1 MATGPSVAVH
11 PPRSPALSC
20 ALPRSTVL
28 SRARP
33 RSAALYRALL
43 RSAALAR
50 ALSRAWLCTAALAH
64 TLSRARLR
72 LLALSRA
79 IAHFLSTAHFPAF
92 LRTLLRSPSARLLI
106 VEFSPPISDFRA
118 QCSSPLAFP
127 SVPHARAALATQAR
141 RVPDPGGHIYK
152 VSRRASACA
161 TVSDRSQQTDPV
173 SPPDFAA
180 LARGSSPS
188 TQTRPRPP
196 QTYLR
201 NLAPRGGLR
210 DTLDGLV
217 YHLFYPTHLATSPG
231 SIPGYS
237 LILRHTLVFSNPSSV
252 SAHFYLFP
260 VFASI
265 HPRSPVFSDPQ
276 ATSATHLAAL
286 EPRTL
291 KLHSLHFPLQRAA
304 SPANF
309 STSL

>member
-1 MATGPSVAVH
+1 MTEDSQDLTALARAQLRSTALYCAQ
-11 PPRSPALSC
+11 PRSPALSC
-20 ALPRSTVL
+20 TLPRSTALSRACPRAQPCLAVH

-33 RSAALYRALL
+33 HSKPRSLAPSRALP
-43 RSAALAR
+43 RYCALSKHC
-50 ALSRAWLCTAALAH
+50 ALSRVPAHFAAL
-64 TLSRARLR
+64 SER
-72 LLALSRA
+72 SV
-79 IAHFLSTAHFPAF
+79 SHFP
-92 LRTLLRSPSARLLI
+92 LLLI

-141 RVPDPGGHIYK
+141 RVSDPGGHIYK

-210 DTLDGLV
+210 DTLRR
-217 YHLFYPTHLATSPG
+217 FTPP
-231 SIPGYS
+231 
-237 LILRHTLVFSNPSSV
+237 NP
-252 SAHFYLFP
+252 AQL
-260 VFASI
+260 
-265 HPRSPVFSDPQ
+265 
-276 ATSATHLAAL
+276 
-286 EPRTL
+286 
-291 KLHSLHFPLQRAA
+291 
-304 SPANF
+304 
-309 STSL
+309 